1 MQSNVIFPDRLSE
14 ERGTE
19 LLRLLACADL
29 LMGLLVLAVILV
41 LLVQPISTSGGG
53 TESAMVPH
61 KVACN
66 SAEDC
71 TLDAARLCAGR
82 GGKANR
88 S

>member
-41 LLVQPISTSGGG
+41 LLVQPISTSRGG
-53 TESAMVPH
+53 TETAMVPLH
-61 KVACN
+61 CEPMVKSYARSSFTFAPPVLSRSVA
-66 SAEDC
+66 
-71 TLDAARLCAGR
+71 R
-82 GGKANR
+82 
-88 S
+88 